1 MANHDNYYFNASGV
15 YTSEDTTSWAYGI
28 PMVLGFKTTVSDSF
42 ILGIEV
48 GGRYTFSDE
57 LDGSV
62 PDAAYRQQFSFG
74 NTNSNDWY
82 VFTGFTITYTFGVK
96 PCYCNLE

>member
-1 MANHDNYYFNASGV
+1 
-15 YTSEDTTSWAYGI
+15 
-28 PMVLGFKTTVSDSF
+28 MVLGFKTTFLDNF
-42 ILGIEV
+42 ILGLEV
-48 GGRYTFSDE
+48 GARYTFSDE

-62 PDAAYRQQFSFG
+62 PDAEYRIDQFSFG

-82 VFTGFTITYTFGVK
+82 VFTGFTITFTFGER